1 MEEITLDYFEENFED
16 IMNRLETEDAGFL
29 VRTPTGEGIVLV
41 PYKNKIIERMEKQGL
56 IEEFK

>member
-1 MEEITLDYFEENFED
+1 MEEITLDYFEEHFDE
-16 IMNRLETEDAGFL
+16 IMNRLETDEEGFL

-41 PYKNKIIERMEKQGL
+41 PYKNEIIERMEKQGL